1 MLTYNDFQN
10 EIVSLASELKA
21 EYDLADALDH
31 VHEVVDGLQAVIYY
45 AQAWELVV
53 MIRQGSPDLYQDAQD
68 MVDDI
73 CIDDTN
79 LNKLMSAMAYSIYT
93 VALNDYLYK
102 TGE

>member
-1 MLTYNDFQN
+1 MNTYSEFQKD
-10 EIVSLASELKA
+10 IIDLATELKA

-45 AQAWELVV
+45 AQAWELVD
-53 MIRQGSPDLYQDAQD
+53 MIRQGSPDLYQEAQD

-79 LNKLMSAMAYSIYT
+79 LNKLMSLMAYAIYT